1 MEIPEWT
8 DLPEELIDLT
18 AKRFSSNI
26 DVVRIR
32 SICKS
37 WRSAVATK
45 QNSFQRHNL
54 PFSNKNIE
62 TLLSPTTFF
71 RVYVPSSG
79 SYKGWLIRTKQ
90 VSASSKISLLS
101 PFSRQL
107 LDPSQETLDL
117 LKFGVSEIRKSYE
130 IHIFDKDLIQSVKG
144 KIGPS
149 HRVVFLDNLFFA
161 VGEDD
166 KIWCCKSGEESSR
179 IWTEIK
185 NQVEDFSDIILH
197 RGQVYALDLTG
208 AIWWIN
214 LSQLSLVKFTP
225 PTPPVNYYGC
235 DSCNK
240 RLVEFCGNLC
250 IVHQL
255 RVKRANIEKTV
266 GFKVY
271 KMDEDVAKWVEVR
284 SLGDKAL
291 IVARDSC
298 FTVVALEYH
307 GCLRN
312 SIYFIDNVKRS
323 DDEARKYFKHHNDS
337 SESEYHG
344 LLKNYIYFNDND
356 GEYCDDGVN
365 GEAVKM
371 FKLGDGSI
379 IHMTDIFSHS
389 CFHMFSP
396 PFL

>member
-54 PFSNKNIE
+54 PSSNKNIE

-90 VSASSKISLLS
+90 VSESSKISLLS

-117 LKFGVSEIRKSYE
+117 LKFGVSEIQKSYE

-161 VGEDD
+161 VGEDE

-179 IWTEIK
+179 IWTKIK
-185 NQVEDFSDIILH
+185 NQVVDFSDIILH
-197 RGQVYALDLTG
+197 RGQVYALDITG

-214 LSQLSLVKFTP
+214 LSQLRLVKFTP
-225 PTPPVNYYGC
+225 PTPMNC
-235 DSCNK
+235 DNCNK
-240 RLVEFCGNLC
+240 RLVDFCGNLC

-255 RVKRANIEKTV
+255 RVRRDNIERTV

-284 SLGDKAL
+284 SLEDKAL

-323 DDEARKYFKHHNDS
+323 EDEARKYFKHHNDS

-344 LLKNYIYFNDND
+344 LLKNYVYFNDND
-356 GEYCDDGVN
+356 GEYCDYNGGN

-379 IHMTDIFSHS
+379 IDMTDFSSHS
-389 CFHMFSP
+389 CFHMFFP